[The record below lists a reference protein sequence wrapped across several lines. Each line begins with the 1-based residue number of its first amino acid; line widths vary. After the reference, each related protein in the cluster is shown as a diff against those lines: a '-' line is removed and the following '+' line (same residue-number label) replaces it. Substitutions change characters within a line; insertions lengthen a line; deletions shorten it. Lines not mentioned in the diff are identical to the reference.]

1 MAEILKKI
9 QKIETSGEEVMI
21 LSPRSRTSQQRTVVV
36 RVQKLRTNATVQ
48 YKHTVRNFNPKKQ
61 IHVLV
66 RK

>member
-1 MAEILKKI
+1 MAKILKKI

-48 YKHTVRNFNPKKQ
+48 YAHTQLQSQKTKF
-61 IHVLV
+61 IF
-66 RK
+66 

>member
-9 QKIETSGEEVMI
+9 QKIEIPATKKSWFYHRVVA
-21 LSPRSRTSQQRTVVV
+21 QQRTVVV

-48 YKHTVRNFNPKKQ
+48 YAHTVRNFNPKKQ
-61 IHVLV
+61 IHLLV